1 MTNDKFDADL
11 KSHRRFGLL
20 AFMLLFGFGGI
31 WATSAPIDGAAIATG
46 IVTVKSYSKVV
57 QHLEGGIIK
66 DIFVENGAMVE
77 ANQPILEIDNTQSL
91 TELEAQNQRLL
102 SLRTWETRLE
112 AERDGRDTLVYP
124 SSFDLLGERAREDMD
139 GQIQIFN
146 ARRSARAGSI
156 EILEQRIEQLQS
168 QIRGYRGLQAS
179 KEKLTAS
186 YNEELVDIGE
196 LLSQGFSDKNRL
208 RELERNVSVLEG
220 EIAELTA
227 TIGSTEVA
235 IGEARLQILQEEKE
249 FQNDV
254 VSELRDVQTE
264 INVGVEVA
272 TALEDVVSRTIVR
285 APDSGIVNGLQFHTI
300 AGVIAPGMKILDI
313 DSEDQMNLYFQ
324 TKKRKILP
332 RSQNQKNYFQLL
344 NSKDIVFAYGP
355 AGTGKTF
362 LAVAKAV
369 ASLQQGLVKK
379 IILSRPAVEA
389 GEKLGFLPG
398 DLKEKV
404 DPFLRPIYDALY
416 EMMPYD
422 QVEKKLANNTIEIA
436 PIAFMRGRTL
446 EDCYIILDE
455 AQNTTKIQM
464 KMFLTRLGKNSK
476 MVVVGDNTQIDLISK
491 NESGLIEA
499 SIKLKNIDDIGFIE
513 LDQRDVI
520 RHEVV
525 RKIINVYE
533 DKNSN

>member
-1 MTNDKFDADL
+1 MSDLNYSLDIELSDNNYLPNLFGVNDKNIQIL
-11 KSHRRFGLL
+11 EKINNVQIKYRGNKIKIIGTKSSIKDTREEIL
-20 AFMLLFGFGGI
+20 LLFEQAKKGLY
-31 WATSAPIDGAAIATG
+31 IDEDKIMETRSM
-46 IVTVKSYSKVV
+46 K
-57 QHLEGGIIK
+57 L
-66 DIFVENGAMVE
+66 
-77 ANQPILEIDNTQSL
+77 LEID
-91 TELEAQNQRLL
+91 
-102 SLRTWETRLE
+102 
-112 AERDGRDTLVYP
+112 P
-124 SSFDLLGERAREDMD
+124 
-139 GQIQIFN
+139 
-146 ARRSARAGSI
+146 
-156 EILEQRIEQLQS
+156 
-168 QIRGYRGLQAS
+168 
-179 KEKLTAS
+179 
-186 YNEELVDIGE
+186 EE
-196 LLSQGFSDKNRL
+196 N
-208 RELERNVSVLEG
+208 
-220 EIAELTA
+220 
-227 TIGSTEVA
+227 
-235 IGEARLQILQEEKE
+235 
-249 FQNDV
+249 
-254 VSELRDVQTE
+254 
-264 INVGVEVA
+264 
-272 TALEDVVSRTIVR
+272 
-285 APDSGIVNGLQFHTI
+285 
-300 AGVIAPGMKILDI
+300 
-313 DSEDQMNLYFQ
+313 MNLFFQ
-324 TKKRKILP
+324 TKKRKIMP

-422 QVEKKLANNTIEIA
+422 QVEKKIANNTIEIA

-525 RKIINVYE
+525 RKIINAYE
-533 DKNSN
+533 NKNSN

>member
-1 MTNDKFDADL
+1 LSDLNYSLDIELSDNNYLPNLFGVNDKNIQIL
-11 KSHRRFGLL
+11 EKINNVQIKYRGNKIKIIGTKSSIKDTREEIL
-20 AFMLLFGFGGI
+20 LLFEQAKKGLY
-31 WATSAPIDGAAIATG
+31 IDEDKIMETRSM
-46 IVTVKSYSKVV
+46 K
-57 QHLEGGIIK
+57 
-66 DIFVENGAMVE
+66 
-77 ANQPILEIDNTQSL
+77 ILEIDS
-91 TELEAQNQRLL
+91 
-102 SLRTWETRLE
+102 
-112 AERDGRDTLVYP
+112 
-124 SSFDLLGERAREDMD
+124 
-139 GQIQIFN
+139 
-146 ARRSARAGSI
+146 
-156 EILEQRIEQLQS
+156 
-168 QIRGYRGLQAS
+168 
-179 KEKLTAS
+179 
-186 YNEELVDIGE
+186 EE
-196 LLSQGFSDKNRL
+196 N
-208 RELERNVSVLEG
+208 
-220 EIAELTA
+220 
-227 TIGSTEVA
+227 
-235 IGEARLQILQEEKE
+235 
-249 FQNDV
+249 
-254 VSELRDVQTE
+254 
-264 INVGVEVA
+264 
-272 TALEDVVSRTIVR
+272 
-285 APDSGIVNGLQFHTI
+285 
-300 AGVIAPGMKILDI
+300 
-313 DSEDQMNLYFQ
+313 MNLFFQ
-324 TKKRKILP
+324 TKKRKIMP

-422 QVEKKLANNTIEIA
+422 QVEKKIANNTIEIA

-499 SIKLKNIDDIGFIE
+499 SIKLKKIDDIGFIE

-525 RKIINVYE
+525 RKIINAYE

>member
-1 MTNDKFDADL
+1 MSNLNYSLDIELNDNNYLTNLFGVNDKNIQIL
-11 KSHRRFGLL
+11 EKINNVQIKYRGNKIKIIGTKSSIKDTREEIL
-20 AFMLLFGFGGI
+20 LLFEQAKKGLY
-31 WATSAPIDGAAIATG
+31 IDEDKIMETRSM
-46 IVTVKSYSKVV
+46 K
-57 QHLEGGIIK
+57 
-66 DIFVENGAMVE
+66 
-77 ANQPILEIDNTQSL
+77 ILEIDS
-91 TELEAQNQRLL
+91 
-102 SLRTWETRLE
+102 
-112 AERDGRDTLVYP
+112 G
-124 SSFDLLGERAREDMD
+124 
-139 GQIQIFN
+139 
-146 ARRSARAGSI
+146 
-156 EILEQRIEQLQS
+156 
-168 QIRGYRGLQAS
+168 
-179 KEKLTAS
+179 
-186 YNEELVDIGE
+186 
-196 LLSQGFSDKNRL
+196 KN
-208 RELERNVSVLEG
+208 
-220 EIAELTA
+220 
-227 TIGSTEVA
+227 
-235 IGEARLQILQEEKE
+235 
-249 FQNDV
+249 
-254 VSELRDVQTE
+254 
-264 INVGVEVA
+264 
-272 TALEDVVSRTIVR
+272 
-285 APDSGIVNGLQFHTI
+285 
-300 AGVIAPGMKILDI
+300 
-313 DSEDQMNLYFQ
+313 MNLFFQ
-324 TKKRKILP
+324 TKKRKIMP

-422 QVEKKLANNTIEIA
+422 QVEKKIANNTIEIA

-525 RKIINVYE
+525 RKIINAYE